1 MTYVI
6 AHMMIGPV
14 PKLHQLGTHCLGPLV
29 NTRCRP
35 VNALDP
41 PVWGQVRAQHYCGNP
56 VGYARVVLGRFQ
68 YWPVPVGRCRG
79 LA

>member
-14 PKLHQLGTHCLGPLV
+14 PKEHQLGTHCLGPLV

-41 PVWGQVRAQHYCGNP
+41 PVWGHVRVQH
-56 VGYARVVLGRFQ
+56 
-68 YWPVPVGRCRG
+68 
-79 LA
+79 